1 MEEKALGRTTCVNLL
16 IEPRE
21 IAQRCTNNIESNVRL
36 FPVVEGGSWMAKPK
50 GLNVRFPV
58 VEEGSWM
65 AKPKGL
71 NQVAWERGYAKADLI
86 ELHDAW

>member
-36 FPVVEGGSWMAKPK
+36 FPVVE
-50 GLNVRFPV
+50 
-58 VEEGSWM
+58 EGSWM